1 MLQNRMYVMQ
11 SCMLTPY
18 MASDMVNLIL
28 YKPPTADSAVKLYS
42 VWLLANTHSDSFSL
56 MQGSCKVR
64 CQVHSSF

>member
-42 VWLLANTHSDSFSL
+42 V
-56 MQGSCKVR
+56 
-64 CQVHSSF
+64 